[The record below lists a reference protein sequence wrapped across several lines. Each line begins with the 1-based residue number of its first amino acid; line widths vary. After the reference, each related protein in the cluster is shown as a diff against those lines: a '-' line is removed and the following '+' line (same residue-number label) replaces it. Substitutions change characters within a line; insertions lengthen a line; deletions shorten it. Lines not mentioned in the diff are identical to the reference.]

1 MKYFPTAQ
9 VCALSKVII
18 YLCKD
23 NSAWDM
29 YVVMQREGEG
39 EREGGRGRGRE
50 GEGEREGGRGRGR
63 EGEERD
69 FKFMSATRSR
79 PLWILLCFD
88 LRYAETPPPL
98 L

>member
-1 MKYFPTAQ
+1 
-9 VCALSKVII
+9 
-18 YLCKD
+18 
-23 NSAWDM
+23 M
-29 YVVMQREGEG
+29 YVVMQPF
-39 EREGGRGRGRE
+39 
-50 GEGEREGGRGRGR
+50 
-63 EGEERD
+63 EERD